1 MSRPIPK
8 TLLDVDEFSGLT
20 EVFHPGGDGK
30 WGIES
35 IQDVEPILDANKAL
49 CNANDGYSPSRE
61 LRRAAS
67 IPNIVILKWKTDHGV
82 DIHDPQHWQAVKR
95 LLNSSEYAYLRT
107 APGKL

>member
-1 MSRPIPK
+1 MPRPIPK
-8 TLLDVDEFSGLT
+8 TLLDVDEFSGIT
-20 EVFHPGGDGK
+20 EIFHPGGDGK

-49 CNANDGYSPSRE
+49 YTANDGYSPSRE

-67 IPNIVILKWKTDHGV
+67 IPNIVILQWREKYGV
-82 DIHDPQHWQAVKR
+82 DIHNSDHWQAVKR

>member
-1 MSRPIPK
+1 MPKPIPK
-8 TLLDVDEFSGLT
+8 TLLDVDEFSGIT
-20 EVFHPGGDGK
+20 EIFHPGSDGK

-49 CNANDGYSPSRE
+49 FNLNDGYTPSRE
-61 LRRAAS
+61 FRRAAS
-67 IPNIVILKWKTDHGV
+67 IPNIVIQQWITKHGV
-82 DIHDPQHWQAVKR
+82 DIHNPDHWQAVKR